1 MWESIIIV
9 AVVAVIVIL
18 AGLYVYREKKRGKR
32 CIGCPSCCTADA
44 KKGTCSGDGCS
55 CKEK

>member
-18 AGLYVYREKKRGKR
+18 AGLYVYREKKRGK
-32 CIGCPSCCTADA
+32 
-44 KKGTCSGDGCS
+44 
-55 CKEK
+55 